1 VTDAFIALDYL
12 DLVLAALLIV
22 LNGGL
27 SLWLGLGLARQL
39 AVATLRMCVQLG
51 LMGLVLKALFAI
63 VSPWLTGGA
72 ALVMVLFAGYEI
84 RSRQEVQLRGW
95 WSYGLGA
102 SAILFA
108 GALVAVFALTALVQP
123 DPWYHPRYVIPLL
136 GMILGNAMTGIAVG
150 LNSLTDRMRRER
162 AAIETML
169 ALGETR
175 RGAFR
180 PATRAAVRAGLIP
193 IVNSMSAA
201 GIVFLPGMMTGQI
214 LSGIDPV
221 EAIKYQ
227 VLIMFLL
234 AGGTGLSVVAAVQA
248 ATLLLSDARH
258 RLRLDRLAVD

>member
-1 VTDAFIALDYL
+1 MTDAFIALDYL

-27 SLWLGLGLARQL
+27 SLWLGLGLERQL

-63 VSPWLTGGA
+63 VSPWLTGTA

-84 RSRQEVQLRGW
+84 RSRQEIQLRGW

-102 SAILFA
+102 GSILFA
-108 GALVAVFALTALVQP
+108 GALVAVFALTGLVQP

-150 LNSLTDRMRRER
+150 LNNLTDRMRRER
-162 AAIETML
+162 TAIETML

-175 RGAFR
+175 SSAFH
-180 PATRAAVRAGLIP
+180 PAMRAAVRAGLIP

-234 AGGTGLSVVAAVQA
+234 GGGTGLGVVAAVQVA
-248 ATLLLSDARH
+248 ARLLSDTRH

>member
-1 VTDAFIALDYL
+1 MTEAFIALDYL

-27 SLWLGLGLARQL
+27 SLWLGLGLERQL
-39 AVATLRMCVQLG
+39 GVAALRMCIQLG

-63 VSPWLTGGA
+63 VSPWLTAAA

-84 RSRQEVQLRGW
+84 HSRQETQLRGW

-102 SAILFA
+102 GAILFA
-108 GALVAVFALTALVQP
+108 GALVAVFALAGLVQP

-150 LNSLTDRMRRER
+150 LNNLTDRMRRER
-162 AAIETML
+162 PAIETML

-175 RGAFR
+175 GSAFR
-180 PATRAAVRAGLIP
+180 PAMRAAVRAGLIP

-234 AGGTGLSVVAAVQA
+234 AGGTGLGVVAAVQIA
-248 ATLLLSDARH
+248 ALLLSDNRH
-258 RLRLDRLAVD
+258 RLRLDRLVID